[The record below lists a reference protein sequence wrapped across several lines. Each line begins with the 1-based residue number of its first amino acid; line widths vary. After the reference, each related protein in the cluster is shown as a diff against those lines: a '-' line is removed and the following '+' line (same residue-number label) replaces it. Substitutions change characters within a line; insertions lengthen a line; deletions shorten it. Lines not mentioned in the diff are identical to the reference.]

1 MLHFNTKEVFIG
13 ANVKK
18 ANSSRGND
26 IFVNRRRKA
35 KQKVGIHHGMC
46 YSSGTSEN
54 LITLGI
60 FSVAAVV
67 LQVLCRCSMGVVAT
81 TCPISKT
88 ECLTAAT

>member
-26 IFVNRRRKA
+26 IFVNKRRIA
-35 KQKVGIHHGMC
+35 KQKIGIHHGMC
-46 YSSGTSEN
+46 YSSGASEN

-67 LQVLCRCSMGVVAT
+67 L
-81 TCPISKT
+81 
-88 ECLTAAT
+88 